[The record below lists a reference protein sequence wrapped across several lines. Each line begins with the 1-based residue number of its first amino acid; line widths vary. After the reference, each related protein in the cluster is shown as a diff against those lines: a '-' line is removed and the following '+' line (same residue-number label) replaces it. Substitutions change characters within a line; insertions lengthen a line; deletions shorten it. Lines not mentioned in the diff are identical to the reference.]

1 MRVPT
6 AVERKDILNALFR
19 KLPHALEAEHIE
31 HLASAT
37 HGFVGADLFLLCA
50 ESSSAAVRRH
60 TTSSE
65 SIFTFLKTTIT
76 YVNFT
81 FGVIFV

>member
-6 AVERKDILNALFR
+6 VVERKDILNALFR

-37 HGFVGADLFLLCA
+37 HGFVGADLFLLCS
-50 ESSSAAVRRH
+50 ESSLAAAKRI

-65 SIFTFLKTTIT
+65 SFFTFLETTIT

-81 FGVIFV
+81 FAVIFV